1 MKFTVATNFQDDFI
15 EKINKKEVYEIFG
28 KLNADF
34 IGGGRPSRILPSIS
48 RKKLRQHIREAHNN
62 GLQFNYLLN
71 AACLGNREFS
81 LKGQREI
88 HKLLGWLEEIEVDS
102 VTVTVPYLLELIKK
116 KYPRFKVCIS
126 AFAYIN
132 NLGKAKYWEDLGAD
146 LLNLESL
153 YLNQDFEML
162 RKMRRYLRCELQ
174 LLVNGG
180 CFRFCPFMLYHRVI
194 DAHASQTCNGAGIFH
209 MEYCI
214 LNCRYARLKD
224 PVNFIRSDWIR
235 PEDIHYYE
243 EVGIDSLK
251 IAERSYPTDSIALA
265 VDAYTKR
272 SYEGNLADLIPAY
285 HPKSFLKGKRKFL
298 LALKYLPRF
307 FSINPFLVM
316 KLSKV
321 PLDLDVYVD
330 NRALDGFLDF
340 FVQGKCKGQGSCNEC
355 GYCYEIT
362 RKAVKIDEG
371 YRQKMLERWREA
383 LDNILGVGGD
393 KLW

>member
-48 RKKLRQHIREAHNN
+48 RKNLRQHIKEAHEN
-62 GLQFNYLLN
+62 GLEFNYLLN
-71 AACLGNREFS
+71 AACLGNREFT
-81 LKGQREI
+81 LQGQREI
-88 HKLLGWLEEIEVDS
+88 RKLLDWLEEIKVDS
-102 VTVTVPYLLELIKK
+102 ITVTLPYLLELIKK
-116 KYPRFKVCIS
+116 KYPRFKVHIS
-126 AFAYIN
+126 AFAHIN
-132 NLGKAKYWEDLGAD
+132 NLGNAKYWEDLGAD
-146 LLNLESL
+146 FLTLDSHSLNHDLEI
-153 YLNQDFEML
+153 L
-162 RKMRRYLRCELQ
+162 RKIRQHIKCGLQ
-174 LLVNGG
+174 LIANGG
-180 CFRFCPFMLYHRVI
+180 CFHFCPFMMYHRVI
-194 DAHASQTCNGAGIFH
+194 DAHASQSGDNPGIFY

-214 LNCRYARLKD
+214 LSCRYMRLKD
-224 PVNFIRSDWIR
+224 PVNFIRADWIR

-243 EVGIDSLK
+243 EAGIDSLK
-251 IAERSYPTDSIALA
+251 ITDRSYPTDSIALA

-285 HPKSFLKGKRKFL
+285 HPKSFLRGRRKFL
-298 LALKYLPRF
+298 LALRYLTRL

-321 PLDLDVYVD
+321 PLGLDVYID

-340 FVQGKCKGQGSCNEC
+340 FVQGKCKGQGACDEC

-362 RKAVKIDEG
+362 KKAVKIDEG
-371 YRQKMLERWREA
+371 YRQEMLERWRKA
-383 LDNILGVGGD
+383 LDNILGVGGG
-393 KLW
+393 